1 MCFIYI
7 LNVYNSCVKEAC
19 WIFLF
24 SISKINVISL
34 RCHNK
39 DTLWIFWWMLRNFL
53 LSGTT
58 LFSIWFWITIDLCMK
73 YQFPNS
79 WLFDVLNLYKKSN
92 LFPEFQKLFLFIYL
106 FIFLVKW
113 ISFRILLAI
122 LFGRKS
128 VFNSKHWDY
137 KKKYFNLFI
146 WLSCDKLVSCNLYSP
161 EKWLHNW
168 IATGPNKS
176 KKLTRLTSPAHSIHG
191 KVRIKPLEI

>member
-1 MCFIYI
+1 MFIIVVWKKRVEYFC
-7 LNVYNSCVKEAC
+7 LVFQKAM
-19 WIFLF
+19 LF
-24 SISKINVISL
+24 HFA
-34 RCHNK
+34 HNK

-79 WLFDVLNLYKKSN
+79 WSFDVLNLY
-92 LFPEFQKLFLFIYL
+92 EKLFHISNSFSIQFVSGISEIIFVYL
-106 FIFLVKW
+106 FVYFWSI
-113 ISFRILLAI
+113 RILLAI

-146 WLSCDKLVSCNLYSP
+146 WLSCDKLVSCNLY
-161 EKWLHNW
+161 W
-168 IATGPNKS
+168 
-176 KKLTRLTSPAHSIHG
+176 
-191 KVRIKPLEI
+191 

>member
-1 MCFIYI
+1 MCFIHI

-79 WLFDVLNLYKKSN
+79 WLFDVLNLY
-92 LFPEFQKLFLFIYL
+92 EKLFHISNSFSIQFVSGISEIFFVYLFVVLYFWSNEFHFAFCLQFCLVVNQYLIPNIGITKRSISIYL
-106 FIFLVKW
+106 YDYLV
-113 ISFRILLAI
+113 I
-122 LFGRKS
+122 
-128 VFNSKHWDY
+128 N
-137 KKKYFNLFI
+137 
-146 WLSCDKLVSCNLYSP
+146 
-161 EKWLHNW
+161 
-168 IATGPNKS
+168 
-176 KKLTRLTSPAHSIHG
+176 
-191 KVRIKPLEI
+191 

>member
-7 LNVYNSCVKEAC
+7 LNVYNSCVKKEC

-79 WLFDVLNLYKKSN
+79 WLFDVLNLY
-92 LFPEFQKLFLFIYL
+92 EKLFHISNSFSIQFVSGISEIIFVYL
-106 FIFLVKW
+106 FVYLYFWSI
-113 ISFRILLAI
+113 RILLAI

-146 WLSCDKLVSCNLYSP
+146 WLSCDKLVSCNLY
-161 EKWLHNW
+161 W
-168 IATGPNKS
+168 
-176 KKLTRLTSPAHSIHG
+176 
-191 KVRIKPLEI
+191 